1 MSRQTVQR
9 PGPRLHRLPR
19 RLDYMLV
26 PAPLDLSLD
35 SMTEKSP
42 LPAIIVTPS
51 SPTHSKDFAIAFL
64 APPKKPSVAE
74 RACKYVSG
82 VSESVVAS
90 VTQVKSV
97 FWPSSPIALPLSA
110 PATTTEFKFGSYS
123 NAKRNSRIL
132 MVVLSIFFLVFCH
145 MLAHFF
151 AYASM
156 APAPMTSDTVA
167 ASVGGGDF
175 GVVKN
180 SKGVVEVAYGY
191 LNKLEID
198 RWLGWMARASHSN
211 SAAAAA
217 TAVHG
222 HCDISA
228 NGWTVAAGSELQGDD
243 AIISYWDP
251 RNPTTPLRTHTSTHS
266 DDVTVVSFAPPGYT
280 VNPASSP
287 GPNDDSE
294 DAEMASASQLSEASV
309 SSSSNKLLLLTGSTD
324 GLLNVSDAYEEDEDE
339 AVILTANWGCSIAQA
354 GWVGEKGEGVW
365 AGSDME
371 TFSTWSS
378 ELDPILDFDIREP
391 GVHGGDAQ
399 WVTDYLVG
407 CHSPSASI
415 PKLSVFVGS
424 NEGDV
429 ALISTPHPL
438 TKPTSRNRQPTSSS
452 SSSAAPWYLQTAW
465 THQHVGVV
473 RALYYDQQHQLV
485 VTGGEDAKL
494 HIWRDSTGGALYEGD
509 DDVDMDV
516 DDAAPT
522 DDEELARRRVKSSR
536 KRDSGSD
543 EEDEAMTDRTS
554 YPDGLR
560 ATYTAWISARGFGLD
575 TIPL

>member
-19 RLDYMLV
+19 RLDYMLI

-64 APPKKPSVAE
+64 APPTDGLP
-74 RACKYVSG
+74 
-82 VSESVVAS
+82 
-90 VTQVKSV
+90 QPD
-97 FWPSSPIALPLSA
+97 PSSRETMLLS
-110 PATTTEFKFGSYS
+110 
-123 NAKRNSRIL
+123 R
-132 MVVLSIFFLVFCH
+132 
-145 MLAHFF
+145 
-151 AYASM
+151 
-156 APAPMTSDTVA
+156 TVA
-167 ASVGGGDF
+167 YLFD
-175 GVVKN
+175 
-180 SKGVVEVAYGY
+180 VVE
-191 LNKLEID
+191 
-198 RWLGWMARASHSN
+198 
-211 SAAAAA
+211 
-217 TAVHG
+217 
-222 HCDISA
+222 
-228 NGWTVAAGSELQGDD
+228 GSPILFVPQE
-243 AIISYWDP
+243 
-251 RNPTTPLRTHTSTHS
+251 
-266 DDVTVVSFAPPGYT
+266 PPGI
-280 VNPASSP
+280 PLHP
-287 GPNDDSE
+287 
-294 DAEMASASQLSEASV
+294 SARTPQPTQTTSQLSPSHPLATTSTLLLHPATV
-309 SSSSNKLLLLTGSTD
+309 SSSINKLLLLTGFTD

-391 GVHGGDAQ
+391 GVHGGDVQ

-407 CHSPSASI
+407 CHSPSTSI

-438 TKPTSRNRQPTSSS
+438 TKPTPRNRQPASSS
-452 SSSAAPWYLQTAW
+452 WYLQTAW

-473 RALYYDQQHQLV
+473 RALYYDQRHQLV

-494 HIWRDSTGGALYEGD
+494 HVWRDSTGGALYEGD

-536 KRDSGSD
+536 KRESVSD
-543 EEDEAMTDRTS
+543 DEDEAMPDRTS
-554 YPDGLR
+554 YHDGLR
-560 ATYTAWISARGFGLD
+560 ATYTAWISARGFWA
-575 TIPL
+575 